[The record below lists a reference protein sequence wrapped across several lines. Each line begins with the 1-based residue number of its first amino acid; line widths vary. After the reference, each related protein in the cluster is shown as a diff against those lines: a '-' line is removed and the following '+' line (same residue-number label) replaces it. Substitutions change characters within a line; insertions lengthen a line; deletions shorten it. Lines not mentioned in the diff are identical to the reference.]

1 MRYVLMVMMVI
12 GVAVILTVA
21 VLGKARRDRPYS

>member
-1 MRYVLMVMMVI
+1 MSGLHVLAEGIAVVI

-21 VLGKARRDRPYS
+21 IFGRSR